1 MAPIVKTGTT
11 ASAVPTP
18 RVKKATTKT
27 VRNSKDSSQ
36 SGSTS
41 NAKSG
46 AAKVKRLRAPLP
58 LSLNAGRP
66 TELEEAM
73 ASVKLGKSSKVLPN
87 ILSRGRETLS
97 TGLQYSNISPPSSFL
112 AAKAF
117 DQLAGLLSDVAVQCF
132 KTEEPTLDDSTPDAT
147 SNLILISTVK
157 SFSVPS
163 SRRCSSQS
171 LQPATSSPSKPNQ
184 TNRTASA
191 ASTKPSSASL
201 EELANNPKQIPPLPR
216 HISDPM
222 LYIKTHSNVLNAPA
236 SDREL
241 RRRVVKQCL
250 EIKRI
255 LDKEC
260 GGSAGGSAPSTNQSM
275 FVGGG
280 GAAGAVVLGPSLS
293 TDSPLQKVFYSKSCV
308 SSGVSVLLKCIRII
322 HDVDIS
328 IIVTNLLLRTIT
340 STTSFKHTTTSGSN
354 STSFNGIGGISG
366 ISISSGDA
374 LSSSGATSNVSF
386 LVRKNA
392 TPSLISCFAG
402 IVQSYSYI
410 PGYGPV
416 NEERPGKSQ
425 TTGLPSGVASLAS
438 RTDEAVLN
446 LFHILVKIGKHD
458 LKLPMIARLHG
469 CVEMATEV
477 VKRWQE
483 RKEVVS
489 CILGFQLLRQ
499 LAFKNEQNVT
509 IMHKRGILECIAAF
523 LKSISLGPTM
533 KDAKEFQAADIAIDL
548 VTLFAKNESCIS
560 DVIRLFKI
568 PYFLLLFN
576 SLTGY
581 DALRKSILK
590 LLRAIVDTGPGR
602 KEFNATD
609 GMEILTS
616 YLEDIMQQN
625 DISVSFTSNTTNT
638 IPSLLIAVLR
648 SAVSETDLPYADN
661 IQHRQFTLP
670 TPTPPIDTASDPAT
684 PTSNQ
689 EQQID
694 HSNDTSPLA
703 TPQQP
708 RRKRVPK
715 LVKQNSGS
723 QTFLETP
730 FTTEEETILSNLCPE
745 LLQPCTV
752 EDIPTRILKSVYPTN
767 FDIPSVPIVL
777 NRDPADYCPTLKLP
791 IPVPATPTAR
801 ITTYTSP
808 TPKEV
813 EPQCKKSNTLLRK
826 TVYEQTSRIL
836 RPGLFS
842 SVVVYD
848 VMEEAVRSDAVFRYP
863 DVLKFESRFES
874 GNLQLAVKVQETE
887 YDLIL
892 QSDIGAKPGRHNQWF
907 YFSVSNLN
915 ASLTYKFNIINMS
928 KGSSQFGDGMQPVFY
943 SKREKMW
950 RRGGENICFYKN
962 HYRKPDGTK
971 PEDSKPNA
979 SPSTYSTLTFHL
991 RHPHGPADTLF
1002 IAYHYPYTVSD
1013 LTMYLDTLQIGHTE
1027 TPVSMQPCEEFNAR
1041 CRRQALCLSVGGNQV
1056 ELLTITAFDEA
1067 SLVEVPISERVYI
1080 FLTAR
1085 VHPGESNSSYIM
1097 HGVIQYLLRTQD
1109 DTALTLLKKCI
1120 FKIVP
1125 MLNPD
1130 GVISGNHRCGLAGT
1144 DLNRAWQNPCRAS
1157 TPSIYWTKALWRYLV
1172 EVKAKRPLICCD
1184 FHGHSRKKNVFLFG
1198 CENGVGVN
1206 EGIEKIFPSLMAT
1219 LSPVFDANSCKYTV
1233 EKSKEST
1240 ARIVMWREMGV
1251 VSSYTLES
1259 SYCGAD
1265 VGERKGLQIQIPDLE
1280 RVGVDFCCAI
1290 WASLAIFDGRVPVAA
1305 VTAKKGKEAVNQGPS
1320 NNNSVLSVTPLIAT
1334 CVGADSDS
1342 SCDDK

>member
-1 MAPIVKTGTT
+1 MAPIVKTAST
-11 ASAVPTP
+11 ASAAPAP
-18 RVKKATTKT
+18 RVKKVTAKT
-27 VRNSKDSSQ
+27 SKNSKDSSL
-36 SGSTS
+36 SGGAS

-46 AAKVKRLRAPLP
+46 TAKVKRVRAPLP
-58 LSLNAGRP
+58 LSLNPGRP

-97 TGLQYSNISPPSSFL
+97 TGLQYSNVSPPSSFL

-117 DQLAGLLSDVAVQCF
+117 DQLAGLLSDVPIQSI
-132 KTEEPTLDDSTPDAT
+132 KTEDPSFDDGNPDAT
-147 SNLILISTVK
+147 SNLILISSVK
-157 SFSVPS
+157 AFSTLA
-163 SRRCSSQS
+163 SRRCSSQN
-171 LQPATSSPSKPNQ
+171 LQPQATTPTKPNQ
-184 TNRTASA
+184 TNRIASA
-191 ASTKPSSASL
+191 ASNNPSSASS
-201 EELANNPKQIPPLPR
+201 EELANNSKQIPPLR
-216 HISDPM
+216 HLISDPL
-222 LYIKTHSNVLNAPA
+222 LYTKTHSNSLNAPA

-260 GGSAGGSAPSTNQSM
+260 GGSGGAGGTPSSQPL

-280 GAAGAVVLGPSLS
+280 AASTVVLGPSLS
-293 TDSPLQKVFYSKSCV
+293 TDSPLQKVFYSKNCV
-308 SSGVSVLLKCIRII
+308 SSGVSVLLKCIRIL
-322 HDVDIS
+322 HDVDIC

-340 STTSFKHTTTSGSN
+340 CTTSFKNSATTAQTANFN
-354 STSFNGIGGISG
+354 SIGGINGIGIS
-366 ISISSGDA
+366 DV

-392 TPSLISCFAG
+392 SPSLIACLAG

-410 PGYGPV
+410 PGYGPT
-416 NEERPGKSQ
+416 EERPAKSQ
-425 TTGLPSGVASLAS
+425 TAGLPSGVASLAS

-446 LFHILVKIGKHD
+446 LFHVLVKIGKHD
-458 LKLPMIARLHG
+458 LKLPMIARLHS
-469 CVEMATEV
+469 CVEMATEI

-483 RKEVVS
+483 RKEVAS
-489 CILGFQLLRQ
+489 CTLGFQLLRI
-499 LAFKNEQNVT
+499 LALKNEQNIT
-509 IMHKRGILECIAAF
+509 IMHKRGILECISAF
-523 LKSISLGPTM
+523 LKSISLGPGM

-548 VTLFAKNESCIS
+548 VTLFAKNESCIT

-568 PYFLLLFN
+568 PSFLLLFN

-625 DISVSFTSNTTNT
+625 DISASFTSNTTNT

-648 SAVSETDLPYADN
+648 SAVSETDLPYADK
-661 IQHRQFTLP
+661 IQHRQFRLP
-670 TPTPPIDTASDPAT
+670 TPVSPRTDTASDPTT
-684 PTSNQ
+684 PASIHD
-689 EQQID
+689 QQLD
-694 HSNDTSPLA
+694 HSNDTSPLT

-708 RRKRVPK
+708 RRKRAPK

-723 QTFLETP
+723 QSLLETP
-730 FTTEEETILSNLCPE
+730 FTPEEESILSNLCPE
-745 LLQPCTV
+745 LTQSYPM
-752 EDIPTRILKSVYPTN
+752 EEIPGRILKSVYPTN

-777 NRDPADYCPTLKLP
+777 NRDPADYSPTLKL
-791 IPVPATPTAR
+791 PVPATPTLRVA
-801 ITTYTSP
+801 TYTSP

-842 SVVVYD
+842 SVIVYD
-848 VMEEAVRSDAVFRYP
+848 VMEEGVASDAVFRNP
-863 DVLKFESRFES
+863 DILKFESRFES

-928 KGSSQFGDGMQPVFY
+928 KGSSQFGDGMQPVIY
-943 SKREKMW
+943 SKREKLW

-962 HYRKPDGTK
+962 HYKKPDGAK
-971 PEDSKPNA
+971 SEESKPNTG
-979 SPSTYSTLTFHL
+979 PSTYSTLTFHL
-991 RHPHGPADTLF
+991 RHPHGPSDTLF

-1013 LTMYLDTLQIGHTE
+1013 LTLYLDTLQVGHNE
-1027 TPVSMQPCEEFNAR
+1027 TPVSMQPCAEFNAR

-1097 HGVIQYLLRTQD
+1097 HGVIQYLLTTQD
-1109 DTALTLLKKCI
+1109 DTALTLLKKSI
-1120 FKIVP
+1120 FKIIP
-1125 MLNPD
+1125 ILNPD

-1144 DLNRAWQNPCRAS
+1144 DLNRAWQRPCRTS

-1172 EVKAKRPLICCD
+1172 DVKGKRPLVCCD

-1206 EGIEKIFPSLMAT
+1206 EGIEKIIPSLMAT

-1265 VGERKGLQIQIPDLE
+1265 VGERKGLQLQIPDLE

-1305 VTAKKGKEAVNQGPS
+1305 ATAKKGKEAAIQCPTS
-1320 NNNSVLSVTPLIAT
+1320 TVLVSTPLVAT

-1342 SCDDK
+1342 SCDDV